1 MIVSQKNIFSLLLII
16 IILHVTA
23 MGCQAR
29 QEFIFGVHPYKKPY
43 ELVRMFTPLIK
54 YLEGETGARITFR
67 TTKNYTEAM
76 EKIANGEMDIFYLGP
91 APFVILAEKYPDR
104 FRIAATVVN
113 KGTPTFKG
121 VIVVRDTSAITTMA
135 DFKGKK
141 FAFGDHCST
150 LSCYMPAKMLLDA
163 GVIDSISYS
172 FLGSHDNVAKAV
184 IRGFFDG
191 GGIKPSVAKKY
202 EGKGLKIIAETEP
215 VYEHLIGVGP
225 EVDDATFQKIR
236 KALLKVRDE
245 KIYQS
250 IKPHLTGFTT
260 AEVKDYDNIKG
271 IIKEVNARIN
281 EGARGK
287 LEKCK

>member
-1 MIVSQKNIFSLLLII
+1 MWEIMIVPKKIVFGLFLLICA
-16 IILHVTA
+16 LHVTA

-54 YLEGETGARITFR
+54 YLGEETGAGITFR
-67 TTKNYTEAM
+67 TAENYSDAM
-76 EKIANGEMDIFYLGP
+76 EKIASGEMDIFYLGP
-91 APFVILAEKYPDR
+91 APFLVLAEQYPDR

-113 KGTPTFKG
+113 KGKPMYKG

-141 FAFGDHCST
+141 FAFGDRHST
-150 LSCYMPAKMLLDA
+150 FSCYMPATMLLKA
-163 GVIDSISYS
+163 EVFDSVDYS

-191 GGIKPSVAKKY
+191 GGIKYSVAKKY
-202 EGKGLKIIAETEP
+202 EGKGLKIIAESEP
-215 VYEHLIGVGP
+215 LHEHLIGVGP
-225 EVDDATFQKIR
+225 DVDDATFKKIK
-236 KALLKVRDE
+236 KALLKVQDE

-250 IKPHLTGFTT
+250 IKASLTGFTT
-260 AEVKDYDNIKG
+260 AKMTDYENLRG
-271 IIKEVNARIN
+271 IIKEVDARIN
-281 EGARGK
+281 K
-287 LEKCK
+287 